1 MPLAGGWT
9 GSYTHVQLVEET
21 VLCFP
26 GDKKERDPTHARLAK
41 KIAARE
47 AQKEQSAGV
56 GEAAPDTGEAR
67 KQQLLARLEVERARL
82 AREKQ
87 SELVKSELMQLGL
100 KELLLRSLLSAAAPG
115 TGEQARM
122 QLVRVC
128 GCAAC
133 GCVGAC
139 VRVVT
144 SVFVCAG
151 KRRTRVKACYSRGS
165 GA

>member
-56 GEAAPDTGEAR
+56 GEAQKEQSAGVGEAD
-67 KQQLLARLEVERARL
+67 LARLEVERARL

-122 QLVRVC
+122 QLVRVG

-151 KRRTRVKACYSRGS
+151 RGRTRVKACFPRGS
-165 GA
+165 SA

>member
-47 AQKEQSAGV
+47 TQKEQSAGV
-56 GEAAPDTGEAR
+56 SEAAPDTGEAS
-67 KQQLLARLEVERARL
+67 KQQLLARLEVERARR
-82 AREKQ
+82 ACEK
-87 SELVKSELMQLGL
+87 MQLGL

-122 QLVRVC
+122 QLVRVG

-151 KRRTRVKACYSRGS
+151 RGRTRVKACFPRGS